1 MRTTRC
7 YRPFLCLRGFNYGKD
22 ANFCVVLA
30 LYTSYGTGEGIKR
43 EIMSQGGP
51 TSWRQ
56 ALNNELQRPGVNK
69 AVEYR
74 CTADGPLHQQLWTAI
89 AYIDGEEYGIGERLL
104 SKDGAK
110 EQAAK
115 SAYLR
120 YMKPH

>member
-1 MRTTRC
+1 
-7 YRPFLCLRGFNYGKD
+7 
-22 ANFCVVLA
+22 
-30 LYTSYGTGEGIKR
+30 
-43 EIMSQGGP
+43 MSQGGP